1 MYAMGE
7 RYFLTGI
14 ALLQCVGALAE
25 ALGPEWKGHAQ
36 ELLIPSMLTG
46 VSNALADSLQKV
58 GAHIFRVKW
67 AEIWLT
73 LFCLVATDVLA
84 LFQDIVSGV
93 ASRGELRS

>member
-1 MYAMGE
+1 MYAMGG
-7 RYFLTGI
+7 RNFLTGI

-58 GAHIFRVKW
+58 GAHIFSVKW
-67 AEIWLT
+67 PETWLT
-73 LFCLVATDVLA
+73 LSCLLATGVLA
-84 LFQDIVSGV
+84 LFQDISSDIV
-93 ASRGELRS
+93 SRGKLRS